1 MSRPD
6 ETANSAASL
15 DNAESALAVLKSNGR
30 SFYFA
35 SHLLRPQQRDRA
47 ARLYAFCRLVDDLAD
62 ESSDP
67 QQAHVS
73 LDGLKKSL
81 HSPQSDD
88 RQAQDIQALMQ
99 STAMPLEPMQALI
112 EGVQSD
118 LCHRHIQDETE
129 LLRYAYQVAG
139 TVGVMMCQVLDVSTQ
154 RAWPFAIDLGIAM
167 QLTNIARDVG
177 EDARMGR
184 IYLPKNWLGG
194 LTAEEIQAPTSAQAQ
209 TLREATK
216 RLLALAQTYY
226 QSGLQ
231 GLCFL
236 PRPARYAILV
246 AAKVYGEI
254 GDYVARSG
262 YRSWQQRA
270 IVPSHRKITCATAA
284 LSRYALSRKT
294 QPRSVVHDA
303 DLHRAIQ
310 DCFGAN
316 QRRAT

>member
-1 MSRPD
+1 MGQSV
-6 ETANSAASL
+6 SL
-15 DNAESALAVLKSNGR
+15 PNESALAVLKSNGR

-35 SHLLRPQQRDRA
+35 SHLLRPRQRDRA

-67 QQAHVS
+67 QQAHSRLEQLKAS
-73 LDGLKKSL
+73 LTN
-81 HSPQSDD
+81 PETDD
-88 RQAQDIQALMQ
+88 AAVGDIRALMQ
-99 STAMPLEPMQALI
+99 STQMRPEPMQALI

-118 LCHRHIQDETE
+118 LCHRHVQDEAE

-139 TVGVMMCQVLDVSTQ
+139 TVGVMMCQVLDVSEQ

-177 EDARMGR
+177 EDAHMGR
-184 IYLPKNWLGG
+184 VYLPKDWMGG
-194 LTAEEIQAPTSAQAQ
+194 LTAAEIQAPTEAQANK
-209 TLREATK
+209 LRASIK
-216 RLLALAQTYY
+216 RLLAMAQIYY

-231 GLCFL
+231 GLGFL

-254 GDYVARSG
+254 GHDVARAD
-262 YRSWQQRA
+262 YCSWQKRA
-270 IVPSHRKITCATAA
+270 IVPLHRKVMCASAA
-284 LSRYALSRKT
+284 LFRYAVSHKT
-294 QPRSVVHDA
+294 PPALLVHDA

-310 DCFGAN
+310 DCFGAD
-316 QRRAT
+316 QRRAP